1 MTEKMTEKDNGGM
14 LHMKGIS
21 ASPGVAIGRV
31 FVLDRR
37 NRRIF
42 KTYIAEHEVESEVQ
56 RLRAAVQKAGEQ
68 IQAMLRSIPD
78 ELREHIAIL
87 ETHQLLLK
95 DSMILDKS
103 IDMIQRKMV
112 NAEWA
117 LDHSLNH
124 VRRLFGHIQDTY
136 IRERIRDVED
146 VVARIQDILSGTQ
159 GIPMEQHTN
168 PVVVVA
174 HDLSPADT
182 IQLNRKNVLAFVTE
196 MGSRTS
202 HTAII
207 ARSLGIPAVVAVAG
221 VTKYVFTGED
231 IVVDG
236 ITGDIFIRPDEDII
250 AHYTDKQACYI
261 QHRQAMLLQSHLPAV
276 TADGFSVSVQANI
289 ELADELDVAI
299 ASGAEG
305 VGLLRTEFLY
315 VGRNDLPSEDELFQA
330 YFECVKR
337 MSPKPVTIRTLDVG
351 GDKFL
356 SSLPVSPQTN
366 PALGLRAIRL
376 CLKEIDLF
384 FTQLRAIYRVSAF
397 GKLRILFPLI
407 SGCSEIQQ
415 IKVHLNSVKEQ
426 LRAEGIPF
434 DEDVKL
440 GVMIEVPTAVMM
452 ADLLAKEVDFFSIGT
467 NDLIQYSMAI
477 DRVNEHVAHLYDPLH
492 PGILRMIHRSAEA
505 GRLQGIQVGMCGE
518 MAGEPAYT
526 PIMVGM
532 GLDEISMNADSI
544 PKVKHIIRR
553 CNAGLCRELVNR
565 LLTACTSQEAREILE
580 DFLGR
585 YLPDERQLTHPYLCD
600 AARH

>member
-1 MTEKMTEKDNGGM
+1 MIEEMTEKDNGGM
-14 LHMKGIS
+14 LYMHGIS

-31 FVLDRR
+31 FVLDRHK
-37 NRRIF
+37 RRIF

-68 IQAMLRSIPD
+68 IQAMLKAMPD

-87 ETHQLLLK
+87 ETHQLMLK

-146 VVARIQDILSGTQ
+146 VVARIQDILSGSHEIQ
-159 GIPMEQHTN
+159 LNQHTS
-168 PVVVVA
+168 PVVIVA
-174 HDLSPADT
+174 SDLTPADT
-182 IQLNRKNVLAFVTE
+182 IQLNRRNVMAFVTE

-207 ARSLGIPAVVAVAG
+207 ARSLGIPAVVAVGGITQA
-221 VTKYVFTGED
+221 VSTGEE

-236 ITGDIFIRPDEDII
+236 ITGDIFIRPEQEIL
-250 AHYTDKQACYI
+250 ARYTDKQACYVR
-261 QHRQAMLLQSHLPAV
+261 HRQDMLLQAHLPAV
-276 TADGFSVSVQANI
+276 TQDGFCMAVKANI
-289 ELADELDVAI
+289 ELDDEIEVAL

-315 VGRNDLPSEDELFQA
+315 VGRKDLPTEEELFQA
-330 YFECVKR
+330 YYECVKR
-337 MSPKPVTIRTLDVG
+337 MAPKPVTIRTLDVG

-356 SSLPVSPQTN
+356 SSLPVTPQTN

-376 CLKEIDLF
+376 CLKETDLF
-384 FTQLRAIYRVSAF
+384 FTQLRAIYRASAF
-397 GKLRILFPLI
+397 GELCILFPLI
-407 SGCSEIQQ
+407 SGCSEIEQ
-415 IKVHLNSVKEQ
+415 IKTHLNCIKNQ
-426 LRAEGIPF
+426 LRAEGVPF
-434 DEDVKL
+434 DENVKL

-492 PGILRMIHRSAEA
+492 PGILRMIYRSAEA

-526 PIMVGM
+526 PIMIGM
-532 GLDEISMNADSI
+532 GLNEISMNADSI

-553 CNAGLCRELVNR
+553 CHAGLCRDLVNR
-565 LLTACTSQEAREILE
+565 LLTACTSLEARDILD
-580 DFLGR
+580 DFLNR
-585 YLPDERQLTHPYLCD
+585 YLPDERKLTHPCLCD

>member
-1 MTEKMTEKDNGGM
+1 MIEEMTGKDNGGM
-14 LHMKGIS
+14 LHMHGIS

-31 FVLDRR
+31 FVLDRHK
-37 NRRIF
+37 RRIF

-56 RLRAAVQKAGEQ
+56 RLHEAVQKAEEQ
-68 IQAMLRSIPD
+68 IQAMLQAMPD

-87 ETHQLLLK
+87 ETHQLMLK

-103 IDMIQRKMV
+103 IDMIRRKMV

-124 VRRLFGHIQDTY
+124 VRRLFSHIQDTY

-146 VVARIQDILSGTQ
+146 VVVRIQDILSGSHEIQ
-159 GIPMEQHTN
+159 LNQHTS
-168 PVVVVA
+168 PVVIVA
-174 HDLSPADT
+174 SDLTPADT
-182 IQLNRKNVLAFVTE
+182 IQLNRRNVMAFVTE

-207 ARSLGIPAVVAVAG
+207 ARSLGIPAVVAVGGITQA
-221 VTKYVFTGED
+221 VSTGEE

-236 ITGDIFIRPDEDII
+236 ITGDIFIRPEQEIL
-250 AHYTDKQACYI
+250 ARYTDKQACYVR
-261 QHRQAMLLQSHLPAV
+261 HRQDMLLQAHLPAV
-276 TADGFSVSVQANI
+276 TQDGFCMAVKANI
-289 ELADELDVAI
+289 ELDDEIEVAL

-315 VGRNDLPSEDELFQA
+315 VGRKDLPTEEELFRA
-330 YFECVKR
+330 YYECVKK
-337 MSPKPVTIRTLDVG
+337 MAPKPVTIRTLDVG

-356 SSLPVSPQTN
+356 SSLPVTPQTN

-376 CLKEIDLF
+376 CLKETDLF
-384 FTQLRAIYRVSAF
+384 FTQLRAIYRASAF
-397 GKLRILFPLI
+397 GEVRILFPLI
-407 SGCSEIQQ
+407 SGCSEIEQ
-415 IKVHLNSVKEQ
+415 IKTHLHCIKNQ
-426 LRAEGIPF
+426 LRAEGVPF
-434 DEDVKL
+434 DENVKL
-440 GVMIEVPTAVMM
+440 GVMIEVPTAVIM
-452 ADLLAKEVDFFSIGT
+452 ADLLAREVDFFSIGT

-518 MAGEPAYT
+518 MAGEPAYA

-532 GLDEISMNADSI
+532 GLNEISMNADSI

-553 CNAGLCRELVNR
+553 CHAGLCRDLVNR
-565 LLTACTSQEAREILE
+565 LLTACTSLEARDILD
-580 DFLGR
+580 DFLNR
-585 YLPDERQLTHPYLCD
+585 YLTDERKLTHPCLCD